1 MFRPSLNWEFGLYE
15 DPSENPPIAGGPSD
29 NHLDCVGSN
38 LVGGLHL
45 SIPAPGRQWN
55 IRQRHQT
62 RRDKAVSER
71 YAMGLFDNLEAK
83 AGEIAE
89 KTGLAVTDVHAIA
102 NTFRANLTSSDG
114 NPEEAIEAA
123 AAQHGVD
130 TALVREIIARAGGLE
145 SEIGDIAEHSV
156 KPGGI

>member
-1 MFRPSLNWEFGLYE
+1 
-15 DPSENPPIAGGPSD
+15 
-29 NHLDCVGSN
+29 
-38 LVGGLHL
+38 
-45 SIPAPGRQWN
+45 
-55 IRQRHQT
+55 
-62 RRDKAVSER
+62 
-71 YAMGLFDNLEAK
+71 MGLFGNLEAK

-102 NTFRANLTSSDG
+102 NTIRANLTSSDG

-130 TALVREIIARAGGLE
+130 TAPVREIIAQAGGLE
-145 SEIGDIAEHSV
+145 CEIGDIAEHSV

>member
-1 MFRPSLNWEFGLYE
+1 
-15 DPSENPPIAGGPSD
+15 
-29 NHLDCVGSN
+29 
-38 LVGGLHL
+38 
-45 SIPAPGRQWN
+45 
-55 IRQRHQT
+55 
-62 RRDKAVSER
+62 
-71 YAMGLFDNLEAK
+71 MGLFDNLEAK
-83 AGEIAE
+83 ARDIAE

-102 NTFRANLTSSDG
+102 NTFQANLTGSDG

-130 TALVREIIARAGGLE
+130 TATVREIVARAGGLE